1 VAGER
6 FAESVTSHDSARC
19 MTTPKIRIDEKV
31 TDQSGAYF
39 TADRLIDTIT
49 SEFQTIEVFEMQD
62 FGKLM
67 RIDGCNMVSERDEFF
82 YHENLIHPVA
92 TAHPNPQN
100 VLIIGGGDGGAVEE
114 ILKHPTITKA
124 TLCELDGAVV
134 EMSKRHFTS
143 VHRGVFD
150 DPRLSLV
157 IGDGIKFIN
166 ETRETFDLITLDLTD
181 PVGEAR
187 ALYSQAFFAD
197 CKSKLAGSGALTIH
211 IGSPFAHSSRVRESM
226 ANLHAT
232 FRIVNAWFIHIPMYG
247 ATWGFACGS
256 DELDL
261 REVSAAELDNRLAER
276 QVGHRQF
283 YNGAMHHAMQALP
296 EYVRALL
303 R

>member
-1 VAGER
+1 
-6 FAESVTSHDSARC
+6 
-19 MTTPKIRIDEKV
+19 MTVPKVRIDEKV

-39 TADRLIDTIT
+39 IADRLLETIT
-49 SEFQTIEVFEMQD
+49 SEFQTIEVFDTQD

-100 VLIIGGGDGGAVEE
+100 VLIIGGGDGGAAEE
-114 ILKHPTITKA
+114 ILKHPSITKI
-124 TLCELDGAVV
+124 TLCELDVAVV
-134 EMSKRHFTS
+134 NMSKRHFAS
-143 VHRGVFD
+143 VHRGVFEN
-150 DPRLSLV
+150 PKLSLV
-157 IGDGIKFIN
+157 IGDGTKFI
-166 ETRETFDLITLDLTD
+166 RESAESFDLITLDLTD
-181 PVGEAR
+181 PIGEAK

-197 CKSKLAGSGALTIH
+197 CKSKLADGGALTIH
-211 IGSPFAHSSRVRESM
+211 IGSPFAHPTRVRETM
-226 ANLHAT
+226 ANLHTT
-232 FRIVNAWFIHIPMYG
+232 FRIVNSWFVHIPMYG

-256 DELDL
+256 DTLDI
-261 REVSAAELDNRLAER
+261 RDISAAEINKRLSER
-276 QVGHRQF
+276 RIEQRQF